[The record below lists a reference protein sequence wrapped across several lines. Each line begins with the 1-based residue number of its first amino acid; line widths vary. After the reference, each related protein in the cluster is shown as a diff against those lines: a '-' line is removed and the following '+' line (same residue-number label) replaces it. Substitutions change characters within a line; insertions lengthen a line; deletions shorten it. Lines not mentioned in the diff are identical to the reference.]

1 MVVSWQGETCRVIW
15 THSSNMELVSTL
27 VNVAERLGN
36 KGRIKVVDMAPSF
49 VASAPAGNREAAS
62 KVNI

>member
-1 MVVSWQGETCRVIW
+1 VDR
-15 THSSNMELVSTL
+15 
-27 VNVAERLGN
+27 RLAALE
-36 KGRIKVVDMAPSF
+36 KDASEITPVEGRIKVVDMAPSI